1 MRNYRLFLSL
11 AAATMLFGGI
21 MIIHSC
27 SKQDTGVKVADENLL
42 AESQAMTEKVLAF
55 KQRMEYYRDNPG
67 LKSGGLRYT
76 ADSAAQAMEE
86 LINFTYCHTD
96 IVCNKKVVMIS
107 DLLMPLDD
115 IYKISDPDLMEVYY
129 NKVKDTIR
137 AQMLRTDFDNMK
149 LLLVMLELDGIDA
162 NRNAIIKVR
171 SVVGNHLISPVLTS
185 ENGYW
190 YGELYGD
197 CQNFNA
203 GVDATTILVDD
214 LNFLFF
220 PSPAPGYRLKK
231 VPMILLPP
239 LSAEDYWIVPEESR
253 DNFQDSKIFIAKSIY
268 GTITD
273 DTKCLSS
280 DNLLYL
286 EMEFYHD
293 QYRDLILEL
302 EENYDMDLCDVNI
315 FDKNRLINNS
325 LQIEHEIE
333 LFLGKVLII
342 VSEWDVTDILNE
354 Q

>member
-1 MRNYRLFLSL
+1 
-11 AAATMLFGGI
+11 MLTN
-21 MIIHSC
+21 SC
-27 SKQDTGVKVADENLL
+27 SKQDNSMKAIDEQLL

-86 LINFTYCHTD
+86 LINFNYCYTD
-96 IVCNKKVVMIS
+96 VVCNKKMVMIS
-107 DLLMPLDD
+107 NLLMPLDD

-149 LLLVMLELDGIDA
+149 LLLVMLELEGIDE

-197 CQNFNA
+197 CQNNNY
-203 GVDATTILVDD
+203 GYYDATTILVCD

-231 VPMILLPP
+231 VPMIELPP
-239 LSAEDYWIVPEESR
+239 LSAEDYWIVPEELR

-268 GTITD
+268 GTITE

-286 EMEFYHD
+286 EMEFYRD
-293 QYRDLILEL
+293 QYRDLILEQ
-302 EENYDMDLCDVNI
+302 EDNYDMDLCDVSI
-315 FDKNRLINNS
+315 WDRFKIESNNT
-325 LQIEHEIE
+325 QIEHEIE
-333 LFLGKVLII
+333 LTLGTVYL
-342 VSEWDVTDILNE
+342 VGNEWDVTDILNE